1 MRNEFKM
8 LNLKQQEDPDTQYVL
23 DMQQMG
29 SPSKDLDNRK
39 QSRHTLKNIRR
50 KPILHND
57 VRGED

>member
-1 MRNEFKM
+1 M
-8 LNLKQQEDPDTQYVL
+8 LNLKQKEDPDTQYVL